1 MNTLAVFTNLNQNQK
16 VMTMS
21 KIIPFKSAEPVP
33 LMAPNESLVDLDQLT
48 RKVRIW
54 AEERNILLGSTPLD
68 QSMKLFSEFGEL
80 ADNVGKGRDTK
91 DDIGDVLVVTIIMST
106 QMNFDII
113 PEYEAITITD
123 LDQFTDKQLALSL
136 NMALCSFVMQP
147 DNESILQV
155 LSMLSM
161 LAAIKG
167 STLAECL
174 GVAYNDIKDRK
185 GRMENGVFIKE
196 SDTGK

>member
-1 MNTLAVFTNLNQNQK
+1 
-16 VMTMS
+16 MS
-21 KIIPFKSAEPVP
+21 KIIPFEGAEPTPV
-33 LMAPNESLVDLDQLT
+33 MAPNESLLDLDQLT

-54 AEERNILLGSTPLD
+54 AEERNILLGCTPLD

-80 ADNVGKGRDTK
+80 ADNIGKGRDTK

-113 PEYEAITITD
+113 PEYEAITITG

-136 NMALCSFVMQP
+136 NMALCSFVMMP
-147 DNESILQV
+147 DNKSIPQV
-155 LSMLSM
+155 LSLLSM
-161 LAAIKG
+161 LAVIKG

>member
-1 MNTLAVFTNLNQNQK
+1 MAVFTNLNQK
-16 VMTMS
+16 AMTMS
-21 KIIPFKSAEPVP
+21 KIIPFESAEPVP

-48 RKVRIW
+48 RKVRMW
-54 AEERNILLGSTPLD
+54 AEERNILLGSTPID

-113 PEYEAITITD
+113 PEYEAITITG

-136 NMALCSFVMQP
+136 NMALCSFVMMP
-147 DNESILQV
+147 DNKSILQV
-155 LSMLSM
+155 LSLLSM
-161 LAAIKG
+161 LAVIKG

-185 GRMENGVFIKE
+185 GHMENGVFIKE

>member
-1 MNTLAVFTNLNQNQK
+1 MAVFTNLNQK
-16 VMTMS
+16 AMTMS
-21 KIIPFKSAEPVP
+21 KIIPFESAEPTPV
-33 LMAPNESLVDLDQLT
+33 MAPNESLVDLDQLT
-48 RKVRIW
+48 RKVRMW
-54 AEERNILLGSTPLD
+54 AEERNILLGCTPLD

-113 PEYEAITITD
+113 PEYSAITITG

-136 NMALCSFVMQP
+136 NMALCSFVMMP

-161 LAAIKG
+161 LAVIKG

-196 SDTGK
+196 GDTAK

>member
-1 MNTLAVFTNLNQNQK
+1 MNTLAVFTNLNQK
-16 VMTMS
+16 AKTMS
-21 KIIPFKSAEPVP
+21 KIIPFESAEPVP
-33 LMAPNESLVDLDQLT
+33 LMAPNESLLDLDQLT

-54 AEERNILLGSTPLD
+54 AEERNILLGCTPLD

-91 DDIGDVLVVTIIMST
+91 DDIGDVLVVTIIIST
-106 QMNFDII
+106 QVNFDII
-113 PEYEAITITD
+113 PEYSSITITGLGD
-123 LDQFTDKQLALSL
+123 FTDKELVVSL

-147 DNESILQV
+147 DNESILQI
-155 LSMLSM
+155 LSLLSM

-174 GVAYNDIKDRK
+174 GVAYDDIKDRK

>member
-1 MNTLAVFTNLNQNQK
+1 
-16 VMTMS
+16 MS
-21 KIIPFKSAEPVP
+21 KIIPFESAEPVP

-48 RKVRIW
+48 RKVRMW
-54 AEERNILLGSTPLD
+54 AEERNILLGSTPID

-113 PEYEAITITD
+113 PEYEAITITG

-136 NMALCSFVMQP
+136 NMALCSFVMTP
-147 DNESILQV
+147 DNKSIPQV
-155 LSMLSM
+155 LSLLSM
-161 LAAIKG
+161 LAVIKG

>member
-1 MNTLAVFTNLNQNQK
+1 MAVFTNLNQK
-16 VMTMS
+16 AMTMS
-21 KIIPFKSAEPVP
+21 KIIPFESAEPTPV
-33 LMAPNESLVDLDQLT
+33 MAPNESLVDLDQLT
-48 RKVRIW
+48 RKVRMW
-54 AEERNILLGSTPLD
+54 AEERNILLGSTPID

-80 ADNVGKGRDTK
+80 ADNIGKGRDTK

-113 PEYEAITITD
+113 PEYSAITITG

-136 NMALCSFVMQP
+136 NMALCSFVMMP

-174 GVAYNDIKDRK
+174 GVAYDDIKDRK
-185 GRMENGVFIKE
+185 GHMENGVFIKE

>member
-1 MNTLAVFTNLNQNQK
+1 MNLNQK

-21 KIIPFKSAEPVP
+21 KIIPFEGAEPTPV
-33 LMAPNESLVDLDQLT
+33 MAPNESLLDLDQLT

-54 AEERNILLGSTPLD
+54 AEERNILLGCTPLD

-91 DDIGDVLVVTIIMST
+91 DDIGDVLVVTIIIST
-106 QMNFDII
+106 QVNFDII
-113 PEYEAITITD
+113 PEYSSITITGLGD
-123 LDQFTDKQLALSL
+123 FTDKELVVSL

-147 DNESILQV
+147 DNESILQI
-155 LSMLSM
+155 LSLLSM

-174 GVAYNDIKDRK
+174 GVAYDDIKDRK

-196 SDTGK
+196 SDTDK

>member
-1 MNTLAVFTNLNQNQK
+1 MAVFTNLNQK
-16 VMTMS
+16 AMTMS
-21 KIIPFKSAEPVP
+21 KIIPFEGAEPTPV
-33 LMAPNESLVDLDQLT
+33 MVPNESLLDLDQLT

-54 AEERNILLGSTPLD
+54 AEERNILLGCTPLD

-80 ADNVGKGRDTK
+80 ADNIGKGRDTK

-113 PEYEAITITD
+113 PEYSAITITG

-136 NMALCSFVMQP
+136 NMALCSFVMMP

-174 GVAYNDIKDRK
+174 GVAYDDIKDRK
-185 GRMENGVFIKE
+185 GHMENGVFIKE

>member
-1 MNTLAVFTNLNQNQK
+1 MAVFTNLNQK
-16 VMTMS
+16 AMTMS
-21 KIIPFKSAEPVP
+21 KIIPFESAEPVP
-33 LMAPNESLVDLDQLT
+33 LLAPNESLVDLDQLT
-48 RKVRIW
+48 RKVRMW
-54 AEERNILLGSTPLD
+54 AEERNILLGSTPID

-136 NMALCSFVMQP
+136 NMALCSFVMMP
-147 DNESILQV
+147 DNKSILQV
-155 LSMLSM
+155 LSLLSM
-161 LAAIKG
+161 LAVIKG

-196 SDTGK
+196 GDTAK

>member
-1 MNTLAVFTNLNQNQK
+1 MAVFTNLNQK
-16 VMTMS
+16 AMTMS
-21 KIIPFKSAEPVP
+21 KIIPFESAEPTPV
-33 LMAPNESLVDLDQLT
+33 MAPNESLVDLDQLT
-48 RKVRIW
+48 RKVRMW
-54 AEERNILLGSTPLD
+54 AEERNILLGCTPLD

-136 NMALCSFVMQP
+136 NMALCSFVMMP
-147 DNESILQV
+147 DNKSILQV
-155 LSMLSM
+155 LSLLSM
-161 LAAIKG
+161 LAVIKG

-196 SDTGK
+196 SDTDK